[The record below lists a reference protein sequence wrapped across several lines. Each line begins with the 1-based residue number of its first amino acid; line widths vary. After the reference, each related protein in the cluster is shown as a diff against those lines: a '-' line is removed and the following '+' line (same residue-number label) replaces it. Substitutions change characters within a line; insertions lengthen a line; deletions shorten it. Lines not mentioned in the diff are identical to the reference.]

1 MIKVDTA
8 ATGEVVTLKVLK
20 DHLHILAEDTLED
33 GILSLYLAAAVSY
46 TEEYLNR
53 FLLPTTVTEYFDCFD
68 NVICL
73 KKNPVTEV
81 ASLKYLNA
89 DNTEKT
95 LTVNT
100 DFYTDLV
107 SEPARIAPVDSW
119 PVTSD
124 RLNSVYV
131 NYVTGYEDATKIPTA
146 IKQAILLITGQM
158 YRDKEDDILRLITRR
173 DILASHRLLDLY
185 RVKTYV
191 RA

>member
-8 ATGEVVTLKVLK
+8 ATGEVVTLATLK
-20 DHLHILAEDTLED
+20 EHLHILAEDTLED

-53 FLLPTTVTEYFDCFD
+53 FLLPTTVTEYFDCFEG
-68 NVICL
+68 VIRL

-89 DNTEKT
+89 DNTETPLT
-95 LTVNT
+95 LNT
-100 DFYTDLV
+100 DYYTDLV
-107 SEPARIAPVDSW
+107 SEPARIAPIDSW

-131 NYVTGYEDATKIPTA
+131 NYVTGYANADSIPTA
-146 IKQAILLITGQM
+146 IRQAVLLITGQM
-158 YRDKEDDILRLITRR
+158 YRDKEDNILRLITKR
-173 DILASHRLLDLY
+173 DILASHRLLDMY